1 MVVFYSLKMSKGP
14 SGINELSSAIQPFHN
29 FKPILRKLLE
39 IFKSCRLGLY
49 QKKETKM
56 IDTQHI
62 HPMIVHFPI
71 ALLIVGLLA
80 DAAGLISKKDFFS
93 KAGFYLLI
101 LGTLGVVAAYFSGN
115 LAGDGVTEAGSL
127 KQALE
132 SHEEA
137 AELSIWLM
145 SAAALVRIAF
155 VAVKKY
161 SGSLKWI
168 AFALFLIGV
177 LSIAR
182 TGYYGGE
189 LVYKHAAGVQ
199 LDLGFGAPDAQNFNI
214 NTEDED

>member
-1 MVVFYSLKMSKGP
+1 MFDP
-14 SGINELSSAIQPFHN
+14 
-29 FKPILRKLLE
+29 
-39 IFKSCRLGLY
+39 
-49 QKKETKM
+49 
-56 IDTQHI
+56 QHL

-80 DAAGLISKKDFFS
+80 DAVGLFSKKDFFS

-101 LGTLGVVAAYFSGN
+101 LGTIGVVAAYLSGD
-115 LAGDGVTEAGSL
+115 LAGDGVTEAGPL

-132 SHEEA
+132 THEAA
-137 AELSIWLM
+137 AELSILLI
-145 SAAALVRIAF
+145 SIAALVRIAF
-155 VAVKKY
+155 VAIKRY
-161 SGSLKWI
+161 SGSLKWV

-199 LDLGFGAPDAQNFNI
+199 FNLGFGNPDAQNFN
-214 NTEDED
+214 NNMNDED